1 MKLNKKVVAVASL
14 GALVLV
20 GGTFAYFNQTMSLDN
35 PLDTGKYNTQL
46 VEQFTPPGDKE
57 ELKPGQR
64 WEKDVWAENTGD
76 YPVLVR
82 IRMDERWMRKPE
94 DGGSVGDPYK
104 VLGSVNGAWDATAG
118 KYVPADGL
126 GVDNRFLAGV
136 YDSSVNTFD
145 AAQVEDSDGETP
157 AEDGTVVY
165 KNIVNSDKW
174 VAGGDGYWYWNGV
187 LDRAGTETSKTALI
201 LDDLVV
207 AKDID
212 LGKYEHKEYYA
223 IAENQPAADD
233 AAEGVWKLITEWN
246 GETDPKT
253 IIDWAKT
260 LNIPEGQKLWRKS
273 ESNVIENLYG
283 YSNSYYTLT
292 ITSDFV
298 QATNDA
304 MKSSWNVD
312 LDWLKSKGIKNI
324 QLDTDNVSLVN
335 GTNGGSTEP
344 TEAETTT
351 AEPTEA
357 ETTVNE

>member
-46 VEQFTPPGDKE
+46 VEQFTPPGDGD

-94 DGGSVGDPYK
+94 EGGSVGDPYK
-104 VLGSVNGAWDATAG
+104 VIGSVNGAWDAAAG
-118 KYVPADGL
+118 KFVPAEGF
-126 GVDNRFLAGV
+126 GVDNRFLQGV
-136 YDSSVNTFD
+136 YDEQLNTFD
-145 AAQVEDSDGETP
+145 AVQTGEDGDSDGLVPDDE
-157 AEDGTVVY
+157 GTVVY
-165 KNIVNSDKW
+165 KNIRKDTGW
-174 VAGGDGYWYWNGV
+174 VAGGDGYWYYNGV
-187 LDRAGTETSKTALI
+187 LERASAGDKAKTGLL
-201 LDDLVV
+201 LDDLVL
-207 AKDID
+207 AKDVD

-223 IAENQPAADD
+223 IAATQPAANDTNQ
-233 AAEGVWKLITEWN
+233 GVWNLITQWN
-246 GETDPKT
+246 GETNPET

-273 ESNVIENLYG
+273 ESNVIDGLLG

-298 QATNDA
+298 QATDDA
-304 MKSSWNVD
+304 MKASWGFDHTGLADKN
-312 LDWLKSKGIKNI
+312 ITNI
-324 QLDTDNVSLVN
+324 QLGADNVSLV
-335 GTNGGSTEP
+335 ST
-344 TEAETTT
+344 TS
-351 AEPTEA
+351 A